1 MKYIVGFMAGGF
13 VGYLLGQVIPV
24 EFFFITSVLLMFG
37 AFLLF
42 ILFHIGLRDFQE

>member
-13 VGYLLGQVIPV
+13 VGYLLGQFIPV

>member
-1 MKYIVGFMAGGF
+1 MKFVVGFMTGGF
-13 VGYLLGQVIPV
+13 VGYLIGQVIPV
-24 EFFFITSVLLMFG
+24 EYFIITSILLMFG

>member
-1 MKYIVGFMAGGF
+1 MKYIVGFMAGGL

-24 EFFFITSVLLMFG
+24 EFFFITSIFLMFG

>member
-1 MKYIVGFMAGGF
+1 MKYIVGFMAGSF
-13 VGYLLGQVIPV
+13 AGYLLGQVIPV
-24 EFFFITSVLLMFG
+24 EFFFITSIFLMFG

>member
-1 MKYIVGFMAGGF
+1 MKFIVGFMAGGF

-24 EFFFITSVLLMFG
+24 EFFFITSIFLMLG